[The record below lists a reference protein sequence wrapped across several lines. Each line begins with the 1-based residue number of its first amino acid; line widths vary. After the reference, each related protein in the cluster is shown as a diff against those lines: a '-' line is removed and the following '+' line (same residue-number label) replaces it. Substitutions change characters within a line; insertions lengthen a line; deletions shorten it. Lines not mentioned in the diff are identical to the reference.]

1 MNEDKIDLSGTFK
14 QIKSLDW
21 LRNVLDWAVSD
32 LKTRS
37 KAKNFEQRKKIAKNL
52 ENALHEFEISI
63 GLRQEEK
70 EEPQGN
76 ENFHSYSSSNLRAL
90 GILRMPRA
98 NRLFNFPQST
108 G

>member
-70 EEPQGN
+70 EEPQGLLAALIA
-76 ENFHSYSSSNLRAL
+76 ENLQIERSKQLK
-90 GILRMPRA
+90 
-98 NRLFNFPQST
+98 
-108 G
+108 